1 MTGGLAMAK
10 RELIKSILDRVKKII
25 GTNEETKQEGNNDMN
40 KKELILKAFE
50 KMGYNPE
57 LDSDG
62 DIMLHYQMKTIYV
75 MTSNEE
81 EPYISMMLPQFQEIE
96 DGQETLVL
104 AVCNKMTRELKL
116 AKVYVDQTFKS
127 VTATCEF
134 YYANEESLEQNLR
147 NSLQMLG
154 VVRTVFRSDMAELS
168 EE

>member
-1 MTGGLAMAK
+1 
-10 RELIKSILDRVKKII
+10 
-25 GTNEETKQEGNNDMN
+25 MN
-40 KKELILKAFE
+40 KKELILQILE
-50 KMGYNPE
+50 KMGYKPE
-57 LDSDG
+57 IDNDG
-62 DIMLHYQMKTIYV
+62 DIMFRYQMKSIFV
-75 MTSNEE
+75 MTGDEDEKYVSV
-81 EPYISMMLPQFQEIE
+81 MLPQFHEIV
-96 DGQETLVL
+96 DGEETLVL

-168 EE
+168 DE